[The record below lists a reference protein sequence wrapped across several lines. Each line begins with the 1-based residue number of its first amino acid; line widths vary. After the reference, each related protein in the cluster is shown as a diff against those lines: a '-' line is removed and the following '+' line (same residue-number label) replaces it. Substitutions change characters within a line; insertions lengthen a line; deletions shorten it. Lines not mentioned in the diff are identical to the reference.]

1 MPTAQTQ
8 IQRAISQI
16 KDSKGTIPE
25 IDFTQHVLEDGSTIS
40 TQERVIK
47 EVRLVWLRILF
58 LNQF

>member
-16 KDSKGTIPE
+16 RDSKVSVPE
-25 IDFTQHVLEDGSTIS
+25 IDFTQHVLEDGSVVS

-47 EVRLVWLRILF
+47 EV
-58 LNQF
+58 